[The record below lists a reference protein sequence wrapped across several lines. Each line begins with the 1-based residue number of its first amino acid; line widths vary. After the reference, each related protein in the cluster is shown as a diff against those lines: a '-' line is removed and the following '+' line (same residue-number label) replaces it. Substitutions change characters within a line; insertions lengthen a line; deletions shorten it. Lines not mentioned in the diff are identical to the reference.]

1 VTIALQVGFDDS
13 GDLAYAYVPAE
24 GEILTCSVLPMAL
37 RTSPLTPLQNL
48 ERGVIS
54 FKFILTRDDDTG
66 LPVYEF
72 KTPVLKIMTVFSEFV
87 SALEELTQ
95 SLEMIFVSFQTSNQ
109 PGGFELQVQDPV
121 SLKTSTL
128 LKTGLGILSY
138 TRGFQMMDFR

>member
-1 VTIALQVGFDDS
+1 MTIALQVGFDDS

-24 GEILTCSVLPMAL
+24 GEILTCSVLPML
-37 RTSPLTPLQNL
+37 VIYQSEKKSSNL
-48 ERGVIS
+48 CL

-66 LPVYEF
+66 FPVYDL

-109 PGGFELQVQDPV
+109 PGGFELQVQGPV
-121 SLKTSTL
+121 SSKTSTL
-128 LKTGLGILSY
+128 LQTGLGILSY